1 MYQKRCRLFDIIVLQ
16 NKSRR
21 CYMDAFDRII
31 GYEKQKHELKMLCD
45 MVKNSEKYKAL
56 GVRLPRGLLLYGMPG
71 VGKTLMATALI
82 EDMGTKC
89 YTLRKD
95 AADGQFIDKI
105 GSTFAEAKANA
116 PSVVFLDDLDKFTSN
131 EISSKPEELV
141 AVQSAMD
148 GVKDADV
155 FVIATANDF
164 NALPKSL
171 MRAGRFD
178 RLMRINVPN
187 KTEAK
192 DIIRHYLKDKKIS
205 SDISPEVIA
214 RILDGESCAKLE
226 GVLNEAGIYAGYEG
240 ENEISRRHIVH
251 AVLRSETD
259 DASDCAVSDAVKLEV
274 AFHEAGHAVAAYT
287 FDKDSLGV
295 ISVSSPFNE
304 TCGVTQILLP
314 DDYFYSLELM
324 KQRVMAILAGRA
336 AVEIKFGHI
345 DAGASS
351 DVDRAFTIVR
361 QFVMSYGTSGFRFL
375 YCKNYQALVPYQKID
390 EAMDETN
397 RVLERMYEQA
407 KDVLRAHWQQVEQ
420 LAAALIERGTLLYDE
435 VEELFGID

>member
-1 MYQKRCRLFDIIVLQ
+1 MSQKRCRLFDIIVLQ

-82 EDMGTKC
+82 EEMGTKC

-345 DAGASS
+345 DVGASS
-351 DVDRAFTIVR
+351 DLERALAIVQR
-361 QFVMSYGTSGFRFL
+361 AVREYASSGFRFYSPDSRRCLASERKEYDVVEESDSVLAEL
-375 YCKNYQALVPYQKID
+375 YGEVKALLCKNWHKV
-390 EAMDETN
+390 
-397 RVLERMYEQA
+397 ER
-407 KDVLRAHWQQVEQ
+407 
-420 LAAALIERGTLLYDE
+420 LAAALVERGTLLYDE